1 MSSHYSKQG
10 GEWESWNSRDF
21 SNWKLC
27 PLIVQ
32 RINSQFCYPRID
44 PFASPLWHQLE
55 NYLSWRLDP
64 GSKGMEAMVS
74 SVRTHPIRL
83 PSFLLDNKIRI
94 QESNTSSAK
103 FIAKY
108 TKGGSSIS
116 GKQNIK
122 VRGLEGFRES
132 LIVSVYQ
139 SQQPVLSPVLEGQ
152 V

>member
-1 MSSHYSKQG
+1 
-10 GEWESWNSRDF
+10 
-21 SNWKLC
+21 
-27 PLIVQ
+27 
-32 RINSQFCYPRID
+32 
-44 PFASPLWHQLE
+44 
-55 NYLSWRLDP
+55 
-64 GSKGMEAMVS
+64 MEAMVS

-83 PSFLLDNKIRI
+83 LSFLLDNKIRI